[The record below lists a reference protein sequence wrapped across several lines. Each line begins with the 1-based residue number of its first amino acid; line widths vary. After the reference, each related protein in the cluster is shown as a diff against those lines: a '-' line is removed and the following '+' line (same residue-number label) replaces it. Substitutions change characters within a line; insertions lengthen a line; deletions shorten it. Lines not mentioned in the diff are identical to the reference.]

1 MGYDNLVL
9 TVNAV
14 SVIILLMLTLLLCFA
29 TRSRGE
35 SSYAAL
41 IIVLSTVPAAAGN
54 IFRSL
59 GLHEAALLLAP
70 VAFAADLALMP
81 LLWSLVH
88 RAFDPRYRF
97 TPWSLLHFL
106 PALLMLVLFGASIS
120 ALPPEQRNGFVH
132 HATTGGG
139 TRLGTARI
147 LVLLLQLVG
156 YLYVIFSYLHK
167 VKHYIREHY
176 SEPELARKVWV
187 PRFVTLFAA
196 VFVAVVVCDSFW
208 PHTDAW
214 LLQLLTVIIMGY
226 LLYAELDTALTVR
239 HHPLPAPEEMAEA
252 EEEFIATEV
261 HTPPQAEAGNSKADM
276 GQLALYA
283 RQVAEYLESSEAYTN
298 PNLSL
303 KDVAKATGL
312 SSKNLSRAINAILE
326 KSFFD
331 LVNGLRVEKSK
342 GLLLA
347 KKERGYTLDTI
358 AEECG
363 FNSRFTFNAAFK
375 RATGLTTSEWLKSTK
390 AV

>member
-1 MGYDNLVL
+1 MGYDNFVL

-14 SVIILLMLTLLLCFA
+14 SVIILLMLALLLCFA

-176 SEPELARKVWV
+176 SEPELARKGLKQTAGME
-187 PRFVTLFAA
+187 RLRCAG
-196 VFVAVVVCDSFW
+196 FW
-208 PHTDAW
+208 
-214 LLQLLTVIIMGY
+214 
-226 LLYAELDTALTVR
+226 
-239 HHPLPAPEEMAEA
+239 
-252 EEEFIATEV
+252 
-261 HTPPQAEAGNSKADM
+261 
-276 GQLALYA
+276 
-283 RQVAEYLESSEAYTN
+283 
-298 PNLSL
+298 
-303 KDVAKATGL
+303 
-312 SSKNLSRAINAILE
+312 
-326 KSFFD
+326 
-331 LVNGLRVEKSK
+331 
-342 GLLLA
+342 
-347 KKERGYTLDTI
+347 
-358 AEECG
+358 
-363 FNSRFTFNAAFK
+363 
-375 RATGLTTSEWLKSTK
+375 
-390 AV
+390 

>member
-1 MGYDNLVL
+1 MGYESFIL
-9 TVNAV
+9 TVN
-14 SVIILLMLTLLLCFA
+14 SSSIIILLVMAIVLLIA

-88 RAFDPRYRF
+88 RAFNPRYRF

-252 EEEFIATEV
+252 
-261 HTPPQAEAGNSKADM
+261 GNSKADM

-312 SSKNLSRAINAILE
+312 SSKNLSRAINTVLE

>member
-41 IIVLSTVPAAAGN
+41 IIVLSTVPAATGN

-252 EEEFIATEV
+252 D
-261 HTPPQAEAGNSKADM
+261 NSKANM

-342 GLLLA
+342 ALLLA

>member
-29 TRSRGE
+29 TRFRGK

-88 RAFDPRYRF
+88 RAFNPRYRF

-239 HHPLPAPEEMAEA
+239 HHPLPPPEEM
-252 EEEFIATEV
+252 
-261 HTPPQAEAGNSKADM
+261 AEAGNSKADM

-312 SSKNLSRAINAILE
+312 SSKNLSRAINTVLE

-342 GLLLA
+342 ALLLA

>member
-70 VAFAADLALMP
+70 VAFATDLALMP

-88 RAFDPRYRF
+88 RAFNPRYRF

-139 TRLGTARI
+139 NRLGTARI

-226 LLYAELDTALTVR
+226 LLYAELDTALTVL

-252 EEEFIATEV
+252 D
-261 HTPPQAEAGNSKADM
+261 NSKADM

-312 SSKNLSRAINAILE
+312 SSKNLSRAINTVLE

>member
-14 SVIILLMLTLLLCFA
+14 SVIIQLMLTLLLCFA
-29 TRSRGE
+29 TRFRGK

-59 GLHEAALLLAP
+59 GLHGAALLLAP

-88 RAFDPRYRF
+88 RAFNPRYRF

-139 TRLGTARI
+139 NRLGTARI

-252 EEEFIATEV
+252 D
-261 HTPPQAEAGNSKADM
+261 NSKADM

-312 SSKNLSRAINAILE
+312 SSKNLSRAINTVPE

-390 AV
+390 VV